1 LIVTINDIDR
11 LRMELRPLD
20 HTRESLLNVVERSI
34 TAERLIEDLE
44 RSFATADGPPMVLR
58 MDNGPEMISQALQ
71 QFCDGKVGVSYIPPG
86 KAMEQRVS

>member
-1 LIVTINDIDR
+1 
-11 LRMELRPLD
+11 MELRPPE
-20 HTRESLLNVVERSI
+20 HTRESVLNVVERSI

-58 MDNGPEMISQALQ
+58 MDHGPEMISQALQ